1 MRYKIPPR
9 IRVKANVT
17 YEILWVDSFKDES
30 QMGECDDV
38 KKQIIIRK
46 GLGKRASY
54 YTFLHELIHAID
66 MENKFGLTEAQ
77 VNGLEVEF
85 NRVSRLN
92 PEVKIYLPP
101 R

>member
-1 MRYKIPPR
+1 MRYKIPAR

-17 YEILWVDSFKDES
+17 YDVLWTDSFKDPT

-38 KKQIIIRK
+38 KKQIIIKK
-46 GLGKRASY
+46 GLGKRQTY
-54 YTFLHELIHAID
+54 YTFLHELIHVID
-66 MENKFGLTEAQ
+66 MENKLGLTEAQ

-92 PEVKIYLPP
+92 PDVKIYLPP